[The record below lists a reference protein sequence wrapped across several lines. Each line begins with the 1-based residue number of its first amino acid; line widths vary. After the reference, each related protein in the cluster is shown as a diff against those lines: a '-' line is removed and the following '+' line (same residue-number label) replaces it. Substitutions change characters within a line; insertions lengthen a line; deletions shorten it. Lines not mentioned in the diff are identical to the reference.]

1 MVVTVMDDIEKVQPR
16 IASLD
21 DRTAK
26 DKALVVAAKN
36 GDGHAFDILVR
47 RYRSKMLRVA
57 QRFTRNEADA
67 EDIVQQSFQKAF
79 VHLQQ
84 FEGNSTFSTWL
95 TRIAINQ
102 ALMLLRKRA
111 SIAEIPLGEQANA
124 ENGATLSLDFPDSRV
139 NPEDSCA
146 RQEQKEILSAALNK
160 LSPGMRE
167 AIQLREIEELS
178 TKEAA
183 RVMGIST
190 LAVKARV
197 FHGRKKI
204 AKSIQCWMARPR
216 TGASLTAARPFHGIR
231 SPLRAVEPV

>member
-1 MVVTVMDDIEKVQPR
+1 MAVTVVDEIEKVQPQ
-16 IASLD
+16 IVSLD

-36 GDGHAFDILVR
+36 GDGQAFDILVR
-47 RYRSKMLRVA
+47 RYRSKMLRIA

-84 FEGNSTFSTWL
+84 FEGHSTFSTWL

-102 ALMLLRKRA
+102 ALMFLRKKV
-111 SIAEIPLGEQANA
+111 STAEVPLVEQSNV
-124 ENGATLSLDFPDSRV
+124 ENGATLSVDFPDSRV

-167 AIQLREIEELS
+167 AIRLREIEELS

-204 AKSIQCWMARPR
+204 AKSVQSWMSRPQTWR
-216 TGASLTAARPFHGIR
+216 VTYRGQAISRNTISSAC
-231 SPLRAVEPV
+231 S

>member
-1 MVVTVMDDIEKVQPR
+1 MVVTVMDEIEKVQPR

-36 GDGHAFDILVR
+36 GDGQAFDILVR

-57 QRFTRNEADA
+57 QRFARNEADA

-84 FEGNSTFSTWL
+84 FEGHSTFSTWL

-102 ALMLLRKRA
+102 ALMLLRKRV
-111 SIAEIPLGEQANA
+111 SIAEIPLIEQANA
-124 ENGATLSLDFPDSRV
+124 ENGATLSLGFPDSRA

-167 AIQLREIEELS
+167 AIQLREIDELS

-204 AKSIQCWMARPR
+204 AKSIQCCMARRQNWRVTYRGQAISRNPISS
-216 TGASLTAARPFHGIR
+216 ACS
-231 SPLRAVEPV
+231 

>member
-1 MVVTVMDDIEKVQPR
+1 MVVTVMDEIEKVQPR

-36 GDGHAFDILVR
+36 GDGQAFDILVR

-84 FEGNSTFSTWL
+84 FEGHSTFSTWL

-102 ALMLLRKRA
+102 ALMLLRKRV
-111 SIAEIPLGEQANA
+111 SIAEIPLVEQANA

-160 LSPGMRE
+160 LSPGIRE

-204 AKSIQCWMARPR
+204 AKSIQCWMARPQNWCVTYR
-216 TGASLTAARPFHGIR
+216 RQAISRNPISSAC
-231 SPLRAVEPV
+231 S

>member
-1 MVVTVMDDIEKVQPR
+1 MAVTVVDEIEKVQPQ
-16 IASLD
+16 IVSLD

-36 GDGHAFDILVR
+36 GDGQAFDILVR
-47 RYRSKMLRVA
+47 RYRSKMLRIA

-84 FEGNSTFSTWL
+84 FEGHSTFSTWL

-102 ALMLLRKRA
+102 ALMLLRKKV
-111 SIAEIPLGEQANA
+111 STAEVPLVEQSNV
-124 ENGATLSLDFPDSRV
+124 ENGATLSQDFPDSRV
-139 NPEDSCA
+139 NPEDCCA

-167 AIQLREIEELS
+167 AIRLREIEELS

-204 AKSIQCWMARPR
+204 AKSIQSWMARPQNWR
-216 TGASLTAARPFHGIR
+216 VTYRDKGISR
-231 SPLRAVEPV
+231 NAISSACS

>member
-1 MVVTVMDDIEKVQPR
+1 MLVTVVDKIEKVQPR
-16 IASLD
+16 IVSLD
-21 DRTAK
+21 DRTAR
-26 DKALVVAAKN
+26 DEALVIAAKN
-36 GDGHAFDILVR
+36 GDGQAFEILVR

-57 QRFTRNEADA
+57 LRFTRNEADA

-84 FEGNSTFSTWL
+84 FEGHSTFSTWL

-102 ALMLLRKRA
+102 ALMWLRRKI
-111 SIAEIPLGEQANA
+111 STVEIPLEQSNV

-146 RQEQKEILSAALNK
+146 QQEQKEILSAALNK
-160 LSPGMRE
+160 LTPGMRK
-167 AIQLREIEELS
+167 AIQLREIDELS

-190 LAVKARV
+190 QAVKARV

-204 AKSIQCWMARPR
+204 AKSIQYWMCRPQTWR
-216 TGASLTAARPFHGIR
+216 VTY
-231 SPLRAVEPV
+231 RAQAISRNAVSSACS

>member
-1 MVVTVMDDIEKVQPR
+1 MVVTVRDEIEKVQPR

-26 DKALVVAAKN
+26 DKALVLAAKN
-36 GDGHAFDILVR
+36 GDDQAFDILVR

-84 FEGNSTFSTWL
+84 FEGHSTFSTWL

-102 ALMLLRKRA
+102 ALMLLRKRV
-111 SIAEIPLGEQANA
+111 SIAEIPLVEQANA
-124 ENGATLSLDFPDSRV
+124 GNGATLSLDFPDSRV

-160 LSPGMRE
+160 LSPGMRK

-204 AKSIQCWMARPR
+204 AKSIQCWMVRPHNWR
-216 TGASLTAARPFHGIR
+216 VTYRGQTISRNPISSACS
-231 SPLRAVEPV
+231 

>member
-1 MVVTVMDDIEKVQPR
+1 MVVTVVDEIEKVQPR
-16 IASLD
+16 IVSLD
-21 DRTAK
+21 DRTAR

-36 GDGHAFDILVR
+36 GDGQAFEILVR

-57 QRFTRNEADA
+57 LRFTRNEADA

-84 FEGNSTFSTWL
+84 FEGHSTFSTWL

-102 ALMLLRKRA
+102 ALMWLRRKI
-111 SIAEIPLGEQANA
+111 STVEIPLEQSNV

-146 RQEQKEILSAALNK
+146 QQEQKEILSAALDK
-160 LSPGMRE
+160 LTPGMRK
-167 AIQLREIEELS
+167 AIQLREIDELS

-190 LAVKARV
+190 QAVKARV

-204 AKSIQCWMARPR
+204 AKSIQCWMSRPQTWR
-216 TGASLTAARPFHGIR
+216 VTYRGQAISRN
-231 SPLRAVEPV
+231 AVSSACS

>member
-1 MVVTVMDDIEKVQPR
+1 MVVTVMDEIEKVQPR

-21 DRTAK
+21 NRTAK

-36 GDGHAFDILVR
+36 GDGQAFDILVR
-47 RYRSKMLRVA
+47 RYRSQMLRVA

-84 FEGNSTFSTWL
+84 FEGHSTFSTWL

-102 ALMLLRKRA
+102 ALMLLRKRV
-111 SIAEIPLGEQANA
+111 SIAEIPLVEQANA
-124 ENGATLSLDFPDSRV
+124 ENGATVSLDFPDSRV

-146 RQEQKEILSAALNK
+146 QQEQREILSAALNK
-160 LSPGMRE
+160 LSPGMRK

-204 AKSIQCWMARPR
+204 AKSIQCWMARPQTWR
-216 TGASLTAARPFHGIR
+216 VTYRD
-231 SPLRAVEPV
+231 RAISRNPISSACS

>member
-1 MVVTVMDDIEKVQPR
+1 MVVTVVDEIEKVQPR
-16 IASLD
+16 IVSLD
-21 DRTAK
+21 DRTAR
-26 DKALVVAAKN
+26 DEALVVAAKD
-36 GDGHAFDILVR
+36 GDGQAFEILVR

-57 QRFTRNEADA
+57 LRFTRNEADA

-79 VHLQQ
+79 VHLHQ
-84 FEGNSTFSTWL
+84 FEGHSTFSTWL

-102 ALMLLRKRA
+102 ALMWLRRKI
-111 SIAEIPLGEQANA
+111 STVEIPLEQSSV

-146 RQEQKEILSAALNK
+146 QQEQKEILFAALNK
-160 LSPGMRE
+160 LTPGMRK
-167 AIQLREIEELS
+167 AIQLREIDELS

-190 LAVKARV
+190 QAVKARV

-204 AKSIQCWMARPR
+204 AKSIQCWMARPQTWR
-216 TGASLTAARPFHGIR
+216 VTYRGQAISRN
-231 SPLRAVEPV
+231 AVSSACS

>member
-1 MVVTVMDDIEKVQPR
+1 MVVTVVDEIEKVQPR
-16 IASLD
+16 IVSLD
-21 DRTAK
+21 DWAAK

-36 GDGHAFDILVR
+36 GDGQAFDILAR

-57 QRFTRNEADA
+57 LRFTRNEADA

-84 FEGNSTFSTWL
+84 FEGHSTFSTWL

-102 ALMLLRKRA
+102 ALMWLRRKI
-111 SIAEIPLGEQANA
+111 STVEIPLEQSNV
-124 ENGATLSLDFPDSRV
+124 ENGATLCLDFPDSRV

-146 RQEQKEILSAALNK
+146 QQEQKEILSAALNK
-160 LSPGMRE
+160 LTPGMRK
-167 AIQLREIEELS
+167 AIQLREIDELS

-190 LAVKARV
+190 QAVKARV

-204 AKSIQCWMARPR
+204 AKSIQYWMSRPQTWR
-216 TGASLTAARPFHGIR
+216 VTYRGQAISRN
-231 SPLRAVEPV
+231 AVSSACS

>member
-1 MVVTVMDDIEKVQPR
+1 MVVTVVDEIEKVQPR
-16 IASLD
+16 IVSLD
-21 DRTAK
+21 DWAAK

-36 GDGHAFDILVR
+36 GDGQAFEILVR

-57 QRFTRNEADA
+57 LRFTRNEADA

-84 FEGNSTFSTWL
+84 FEGHSTFSTWL

-102 ALMLLRKRA
+102 ALMWLRRKI
-111 SIAEIPLGEQANA
+111 STVEIPLEQSNV
-124 ENGATLSLDFPDSRV
+124 ENGATLCLDFPDSRV

-146 RQEQKEILSAALNK
+146 QQEQKEILSAALNK
-160 LSPGMRE
+160 LTPGMRK
-167 AIQLREIEELS
+167 AIQLREIDELS

-190 LAVKARV
+190 QAVKARV

-204 AKSIQCWMARPR
+204 AKSIQYWMSRPQTWR
-216 TGASLTAARPFHGIR
+216 VTYRGQAISRN
-231 SPLRAVEPV
+231 AVSSACS

>member
-1 MVVTVMDDIEKVQPR
+1 MVVTVRDEIEKVQPR

-26 DKALVVAAKN
+26 DKALVLAAKN
-36 GDGHAFDILVR
+36 GDGQAFDILVR

-84 FEGNSTFSTWL
+84 FEGHSTFSTWL

-102 ALMLLRKRA
+102 ALMLLRKRV
-111 SIAEIPLGEQANA
+111 SIAEIPLIEQANA

-204 AKSIQCWMARPR
+204 AKSIQCWMVRPHNWR
-216 TGASLTAARPFHGIR
+216 VTYRDQTISRNPISSACS
-231 SPLRAVEPV
+231 

>member
-1 MVVTVMDDIEKVQPR
+1 MVVTVMDEIEKVQPR

-36 GDGHAFDILVR
+36 GDGQAFDILVR

-84 FEGNSTFSTWL
+84 FEGHSTFSTWL

-102 ALMLLRKRA
+102 ALMLLRKRV
-111 SIAEIPLGEQANA
+111 SIAEIPLVEQANA

-160 LSPGMRE
+160 LSPGTRE

-204 AKSIQCWMARPR
+204 AKSIQCWMARPQNWR
-216 TGASLTAARPFHGIR
+216 VTYRGQAISRNPISSAC
-231 SPLRAVEPV
+231 S

>member
-1 MVVTVMDDIEKVQPR
+1 MVVTVMDEIEKVQPR

-26 DKALVVAAKN
+26 DKALVLAAKN
-36 GDGHAFDILVR
+36 GDGQAFDILVR

-84 FEGNSTFSTWL
+84 FEGHSTFSTWL

-102 ALMLLRKRA
+102 ALMLLRKRV
-111 SIAEIPLGEQANA
+111 SIAEIPLVEQANA

-204 AKSIQCWMARPR
+204 AKSIQGWMARPQNWR
-216 TGASLTAARPFHGIR
+216 VTYRGQAISRNPISSAC
-231 SPLRAVEPV
+231 S

>member
-1 MVVTVMDDIEKVQPR
+1 MVVTVMDEIEKVQPR

-21 DRTAK
+21 DGTAK

-36 GDGHAFDILVR
+36 GDGQAFDILVR

-84 FEGNSTFSTWL
+84 FEGHSTFSTWL

-102 ALMLLRKRA
+102 ALMLLRKRV
-111 SIAEIPLGEQANA
+111 SIAEIPLVEQANA

-146 RQEQKEILSAALNK
+146 QQEQREILSAALNK
-160 LSPGMRE
+160 LSPGMRK

-204 AKSIQCWMARPR
+204 AKSVQSWMNRPQTWR
-216 TGASLTAARPFHGIR
+216 VIYRGQAI
-231 SPLRAVEPV
+231 SPNPLSSACS

>member
-1 MVVTVMDDIEKVQPR
+1 MVVTVVDEIEKVQPR
-16 IASLD
+16 IVSLD
-21 DRTAK
+21 DRTGR

-36 GDGHAFDILVR
+36 GDGQAFEILVR

-57 QRFTRNEADA
+57 LRFTRNEADA

-84 FEGNSTFSTWL
+84 FEGHSTFSTWL

-102 ALMLLRKRA
+102 ALMWLRRKI
-111 SIAEIPLGEQANA
+111 STVEIPLEQSNV

-146 RQEQKEILSAALNK
+146 QQEQKEILSAALNK
-160 LSPGMRE
+160 LTPGMRK
-167 AIQLREIEELS
+167 AIQLREIDELS

-190 LAVKARV
+190 MAVKARV

-204 AKSIQCWMARPR
+204 ARSIQCWMFRPQTWR
-216 TGASLTAARPFHGIR
+216 VTYRGQTISRN
-231 SPLRAVEPV
+231 AVSTRCS

>member
-1 MVVTVMDDIEKVQPR
+1 MVVTVMDEIEKVQPR

-21 DRTAK
+21 NRTAK

-36 GDGHAFDILVR
+36 GDGQAFDILVR

-84 FEGNSTFSTWL
+84 FEGHSTFSTWL

-102 ALMLLRKRA
+102 ALMLLRKRV
-111 SIAEIPLGEQANA
+111 SIAEIPLVEQANA
-124 ENGATLSLDFPDSRV
+124 ENGATVSLDFPDSRV

-146 RQEQKEILSAALNK
+146 QQEHREILSAALNK
-160 LSPGMRE
+160 LSPGMRK

-204 AKSIQCWMARPR
+204 AKSIQCWMARPQNWR
-216 TGASLTAARPFHGIR
+216 VTYR
-231 SPLRAVEPV
+231 SPAISRNPMSSACS

>member
-1 MVVTVMDDIEKVQPR
+1 MVVTVVDEIEKVQPR
-16 IASLD
+16 IVSLE
-21 DRTAK
+21 DRTAR
-26 DKALVVAAKN
+26 DEALVIAAKN
-36 GDGHAFDILVR
+36 GDGQAFEILVR

-57 QRFTRNEADA
+57 LRFTRNEADA

-84 FEGNSTFSTWL
+84 FEGHSTFSTWL

-102 ALMLLRKRA
+102 ALMWLRRKI
-111 SIAEIPLGEQANA
+111 STVEIPLEQSNV
-124 ENGATLSLDFPDSRV
+124 ENGATLCLDFPDSRV

-146 RQEQKEILSAALNK
+146 QQEQKEILSAALNK
-160 LSPGMRE
+160 LTPGMRK
-167 AIQLREIEELS
+167 AIQLREIDELS

-190 LAVKARV
+190 QAVKARV

-204 AKSIQCWMARPR
+204 AKSIQCWMARPQTWR
-216 TGASLTAARPFHGIR
+216 VTYRGQAISRN
-231 SPLRAVEPV
+231 AVSSACS